1 MDNPYIWDNLLIGIE
16 WMMIKGLPYDAV
28 EELRIVFTKAF
39 EDKRISQTMLERF
52 EKIIER

>member
-39 EDKRISQTMLERF
+39 EDKRISQSMLERF
-52 EKIIER
+52 EKLIDR